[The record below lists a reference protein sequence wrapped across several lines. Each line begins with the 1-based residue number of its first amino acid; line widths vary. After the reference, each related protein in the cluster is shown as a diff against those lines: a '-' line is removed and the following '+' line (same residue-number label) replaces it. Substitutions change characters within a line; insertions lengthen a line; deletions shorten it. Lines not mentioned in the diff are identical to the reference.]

1 MKKLT
6 NEEIDKR
13 IEELVGDEYI
23 RLDDYRGVN
32 TKMLMGHNVC
42 GNKYYVRWSNFQQ
55 GKRCP
60 RCSGLERLNNE
71 KVDKRIYELV
81 KDEYTRLN
89 EYKNANTK
97 MLIRHNTCGNE
108 YEIVWGSFYMG
119 NRCPKCSGLERL
131 DNEKVD
137 EKICELVKDEYVRL
151 GEYKNNNTKMLMKH
165 NICGNEYL
173 VTWGNFQT
181 GNRCPKCSGKE
192 RLDNEK
198 VDKRI
203 YELAKNEYIR
213 LSEYKNSST
222 KMLMKHNICGNEYEV
237 TWGHFQQGYRCPKCN
252 ESKGEKKISNLLESL
267 NIKYTSQKR
276 FKECKYKNTLPFDFY
291 IKNKNIKLLIEFDG
305 RQHYEPVSVFG
316 GDDGFKET
324 QLRDSIKNKF
334 AKDNKIPFLRISYL
348 EEEDVENIVMNKL
361 KELNF
366 IK

>member
-13 IEELVGDEYI
+13 IEELVEDEYI
-23 RLDDYRGVN
+23 RLDNYRGVN

-137 EKICELVKDEYVRL
+137 EKILSI
-151 GEYKNNNTKMLMKH
+151 T
-165 NICGNEYL
+165 
-173 VTWGNFQT
+173 
-181 GNRCPKCSGKE
+181 
-192 RLDNEK
+192 
-198 VDKRI
+198 RI
-203 YELAKNEYIR
+203 ESVVIQYMDDVIY
-213 LSEYKNSST
+213 NST
-222 KMLMKHNICGNEYEV
+222 DWE
-237 TWGHFQQGYRCPKCN
+237 
-252 ESKGEKKISNLLESL
+252 
-267 NIKYTSQKR
+267 
-276 FKECKYKNTLPFDFY
+276 
-291 IKNKNIKLLIEFDG
+291 LIEF
-305 RQHYEPVSVFG
+305 Q
-316 GDDGFKET
+316 KE
-324 QLRDSIKNKF
+324 SIDKKV
-334 AKDNKIPFLRISYL
+334 A
-348 EEEDVENIVMNKL
+348 
-361 KELNF
+361 
-366 IK
+366 